1 MAENSKKITGKK
13 DVQDLIA
20 FSYQSWE
27 EMNEL
32 WTGQHLESIVKPQST
47 VLTIWIISVH
57 KIRDLNT
64 YTHTQH
70 IWKMW
75 FFFLLMY
82 LKQDDKSKALQSSD
96 MWNLNQF
103 TCHSWEIKGLENGTI
118 TLQCSQRK
126 PVCQVPVQKRIWA
139 ESSGGSAE
147 ECKLFLCSRTSSPS
161 VYRIFVKHWG
171 VSRFD
176 LF

>member
-1 MAENSKKITGKK
+1 MRRNEWAMNRPALGEYSKATVNSPYNL
-13 DVQDLIA
+13 DN
-20 FSYQSWE
+20 FS
-27 EMNEL
+27 
-32 WTGQHLESIVKPQST
+32 PQNQGFKY
-47 VLTIWIISVH
+47 IH
-57 KIRDLNT
+57 
-64 YTHTQH
+64 THTQH
-70 IWKMW
+70 IGKMW

-96 MWNLNQF
+96 MWNLNRF

-126 PVCQVPVQKRIWA
+126 PVCQVPLQKRIWA

-147 ECKLFLCSRTSSPS
+147 EHKLFLCSRTSSSS